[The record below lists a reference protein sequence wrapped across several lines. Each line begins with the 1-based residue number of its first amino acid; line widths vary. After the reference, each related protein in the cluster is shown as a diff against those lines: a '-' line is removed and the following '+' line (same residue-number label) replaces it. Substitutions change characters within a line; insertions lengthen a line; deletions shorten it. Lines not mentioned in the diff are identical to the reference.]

1 MGIGIY
7 KFLITVATRR
17 CGAGN
22 AFPAG
27 SGNTEKSPTVL
38 GEDWIFT
45 R

>member
-27 SGNTEKSPTVL
+27 SGKRKKIQL
-38 GEDWIFT
+38 Y
-45 R
+45 